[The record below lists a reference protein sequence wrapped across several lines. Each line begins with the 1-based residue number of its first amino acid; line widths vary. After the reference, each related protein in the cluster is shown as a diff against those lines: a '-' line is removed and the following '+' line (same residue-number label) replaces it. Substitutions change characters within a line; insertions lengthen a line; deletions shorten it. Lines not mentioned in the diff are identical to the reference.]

1 LKRFV
6 NNRRGIVGA
15 LLTSCSLCPLAL
27 INAAPEHL
35 ARHVPVLLTEVLAA
49 LAPHD
54 GGLYVDGTFGA
65 GGYTR
70 GILAAADC
78 KVMAIDRDPSAIAAG
93 ADLVA
98 ASNGRL
104 RLVQNTFGD
113 MASVVDGQKVHG
125 VVLDIGVSS
134 MQIDEAARGFSF
146 MRDGPLDMRMGQEG
160 KSAADYVNAL
170 DAEDL
175 AQIIFI
181 LGEEPRSR
189 SIAKAI
195 ISARMEAPLLTT
207 LDLVKA
213 VERATGPQRM
223 KDRTHP
229 ATRTFQALRIHVN
242 SELDELAQA
251 LVAAEEILDVGGR
264 LVVVTFH
271 SLEDRIVKKFF
282 AERSGSLPSNSR
294 HMPVAALGPQPSFTL
309 LHKGHGEAGPQEML
323 DNPRSRSAKLR
334 SGIRTAAAPFKFDAK
349 AMAVPSTARR
359 KHG

>member
-1 LKRFV
+1 MTATL
-6 NNRRGIVGA
+6 NQH
-15 LLTSCSLCPLAL
+15 S
-27 INAAPEHL
+27 
-35 ARHVPVLLTEVLAA
+35 RHVPVMLPEVLAA
-49 LAPHD
+49 LLPCA
-54 GGLYVDGTFGA
+54 GETYVDGTFGA
-65 GGYTR
+65 GGYSH
-70 GILAAADC
+70 GILASADC
-78 KVMAIDRDPSAIAAG
+78 NVIAIDRDPNAIAGG
-93 ADLVA
+93 ADMVA
-98 ASNGRL
+98 QSGGRL
-104 RLVQNTFGD
+104 NLVRGTFGN
-113 MASVVDGQKVHG
+113 MAAISAELGHAKVQG

-146 MRDGPLDMRMGQEG
+146 MREGPLDMRMGQVG
-160 KSAADYVNAL
+160 KSAADYVNEL
-170 DAEDL
+170 ETEDL

-195 ISARMEAPLLTT
+195 VTARSEAPLKTT

-242 SELDELAQA
+242 AELDELAQA
-251 LVAAEEILDVGGR
+251 LVAAEDILDVGGR

-294 HMPVAALGPQPSFTL
+294 HMPVAALGPMPSFTL
-309 LHKGHGEAGPQEML
+309 VHKGHVEASPQEML
-323 DNPRSRSAKLR
+323 DNPRARSAKLR
-334 SGIRTAAAPFKFDAK
+334 AGIRTNANAIKFNAK
-349 AMAVPSTARR
+349 AMAVPSVLRR
-359 KHG
+359 GH